1 LHTAAEPLQG
11 PPRDAALDAL
21 RGLAVLGMVLSGSLG
36 FGGALPGWMFHAQLP
51 PPTHRFMP
59 TLPGI
64 TWVDLVFPMFL
75 FALGAALPL
84 ALRRQ
89 SLRAVAGTALRRGAL
104 LLYFALFTQQ
114 FKAVNLGGAELGATG
129 THTLSL
135 LAFALLGLQLV
146 RRVPTA
152 IKLMAWGLAAG
163 LWWHI
168 GFDPKRNDIILVV
181 LAVMACLGSL
191 LWASTQTRPQWRWW
205 LLPAVV
211 AVMLA
216 PPDAWT
222 RALTWTPAP
231 WAYQFGFLK
240 YLLIVVPGM
249 AVGEWLARAERPA
262 PERLLPVLALVLV
275 LVNLT
280 LLYARETALNAL
292 LSAALLA
299 WGAVRAQRAGGFA
312 AQAWPLLAALVL
324 AGLLLEPLQGGIRKD
339 PSTFSYQ
346 VLTAGLSL
354 ALLMALQGLRGP
366 LVGYLATH
374 GRNPLLAYVAGSL
387 CVLPLLH
394 LTGLYTA
401 WSGLNGTAATA
412 LAKGLVFTGTVSLLT
427 LAATRAGW
435 VWRA

>member
-1 LHTAAEPLQG
+1 MTPSTD
-11 PPRDAALDAL
+11 PRDTALDAL
-21 RGLAVLGMVLSGSLG
+21 RGLAVLGMVFSGSIG

-84 ALRRQ
+84 ALRQ
-89 SLRAVAGTALRRGAL
+89 HSLLAVAGTALRRGAL

-114 FKAVNLGGAELGATG
+114 FKAANLGGAELGPTG
-129 THTLSL
+129 THALSL
-135 LAFALLGLQLV
+135 VAFACLGLQLV
-146 RRVPTA
+146 RSVPTA
-152 IKLMAWGLAAG
+152 LKLLAWAVALG
-163 LWWHI
+163 LWWNI
-168 GFDPKRNDIILVV
+168 GFEPKRNDIILVV
-181 LAVMACLGSL
+181 LAVMASLGSL
-191 LWASTQTRPQWRWW
+191 LWASTQTRPHWRWW
-205 LLPAVV
+205 LLPAIA

-216 PPDAWT
+216 PPEAWT
-222 RALTWTPAP
+222 RDLTWTPVP

-249 AVGEWLARAERPA
+249 TVGEWLARAEHSAQA
-262 PERLLPVLALVLV
+262 PTPDRLLPVLALALV
-275 LVNLT
+275 LINLA
-280 LLYARETALNAL
+280 LLYTRETALNAM

-299 WGAVRAQRAGGFA
+299 WGAVRARRLVGLA

-324 AGLLLEPLQGGIRKD
+324 LGLLLEPLQGGIRKD
-339 PSTFSYQ
+339 PSTLSYQ

-354 ALLMALQGLRGP
+354 AVLLALQGLRGP
-366 LVGYLATH
+366 LVRFLAVH

-387 CVLPLLH
+387 FVLPLLH
-394 LTGLYTA
+394 LTGLYAA
-401 WSGLNGTAATA
+401 WSSLNGTPLTA
-412 LAKGLVFTGTVSLLT
+412 LAKGVLFTGAVSLLAVS
-427 LAATRAGW
+427 AARLGC